1 MIHRAM
7 WIAALVLCA
16 ATAQADVAMAWSG
29 ATGTIVVAH
38 DGLIDGFDR
47 LGQKQLWSAEGLA
60 SPSAIVTSEDGKSM
74 AVLDGFSDGV
84 AIVSVADGAIDLH
97 VMPSTPVAAAYFGPD
112 VWVVLRDHPRVV
124 RITPDGEETEVAVAL
139 DPAHIAV
146 SDQFVYVYPRAEG
159 LLQEIDPRSAKVTRS
174 LAIGTAGSDLEIR
187 LPIPGEKPGAM
198 AYLCRP
204 AHGMVVA
211 IDIVPWESREM
222 NVGVAPIDLLIIP
235 HGAQLSIDPG
245 MSVIA
250 DPGQQALLL
259 SSHPGAGRSPIRQP
273 TATDRLTVTAAGLF
287 AFDSNSGTVYRVE
300 RQASTKIA
308 SGLTATSWVPT
319 NDALFTWDV
328 KGGKPRRETIGK

>member
-1 MIHRAM
+1 
-7 WIAALVLCA
+7 
-16 ATAQADVAMAWSG
+16 MAWSG

-38 DGLIDGFDR
+38 DGLIEGFDR
-47 LGQKQLWSAEGLA
+47 SGQKQLWSAEGLA
-60 SPSAIVTSEDGKSM
+60 SPSAIITSSDGKTM

-84 AIVSVADGAIDLH
+84 AIVSVADGTVELH
-97 VMPSTPVAAAYFGPD
+97 EAPSTPVAAAFFGPD
-112 VWVVLRDHPRVV
+112 VWIVLRDQPRVL

-139 DPAHIAV
+139 DPALITV
-146 SDQFVYVYPRAEG
+146 SDQFVYVYSRPEG
-159 LLQEIDPRSAKVTRS
+159 LLQEIDPKSAQVTRS

-187 LPIPGEKPGAM
+187 LPIPGGKPGAM
-198 AYLCRP
+198 AFLCRP

-211 IDIVPWESREM
+211 IDIIPWESREM
-222 NVGVAPIDLLIIP
+222 NAGVAPIDLLIIP
-235 HGAQLSIDPG
+235 LGSQLSIDPG

-259 SSHPGAGRSPIRQP
+259 SSQPGAGRGPLRQP

-300 RQASTKIA
+300 RKATTKIA

-328 KGGKPRRETIGK
+328 KAGKPRRETIGK